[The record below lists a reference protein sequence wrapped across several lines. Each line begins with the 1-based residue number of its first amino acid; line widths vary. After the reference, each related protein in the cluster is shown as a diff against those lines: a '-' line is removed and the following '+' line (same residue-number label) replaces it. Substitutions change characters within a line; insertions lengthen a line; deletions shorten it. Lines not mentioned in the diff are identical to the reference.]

1 MNGVINVYVLI
12 VSLKMKKHS
21 WKKPDVSFY
30 HKHMSCRNCD
40 LQKAVKK
47 NDKHNFNETYYFTI
61 NHCGQIIYGGEKINR
76 VPYGCGDKKP
86 EEKFHLEDELFEI

>member
-1 MNGVINVYVLI
+1 
-12 VSLKMKKHS
+12 MKKHS

-40 LQKAVKK
+40 LQRASIRKSRF
-47 NDKHNFNETYYFTI
+47 HETYYFELKSGT
-61 NHCGQIIYGGEKINR
+61 GEIIYGGEKINR